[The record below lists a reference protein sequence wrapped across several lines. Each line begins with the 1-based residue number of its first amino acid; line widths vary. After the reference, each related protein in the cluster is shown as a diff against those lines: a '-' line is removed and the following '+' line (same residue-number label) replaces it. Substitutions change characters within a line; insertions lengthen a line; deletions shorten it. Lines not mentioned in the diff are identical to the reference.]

1 MWPRRIPKEEG
12 CRELGKVLREA
23 LETSGAERYED
34 FLASAEPPVR
44 EHVMICEGCRA
55 ELSDA
60 LLVRRLL
67 RGNVP
72 ATADPGRIFSTRVM
86 NAIAEEEFGRR
97 SPGGAWVAVPRLAA
111 RLAWA
116 SAIVLLLASS
126 WLYEQRPA
134 RAVNSGAKN
143 ASTDVFL
150 EPAPQPSTR
159 DEVLLSLAEK
169 EP

>member
-1 MWPRRIPKEEG
+1 MWPRRTPKEEG

-86 NAIAEEEFGRR
+86 NAT
-97 SPGGAWVAVPRLAA
+97 
-111 RLAWA
+111 
-116 SAIVLLLASS
+116 SS

>member
-1 MWPRRIPKEEG
+1 MWPRRTPKEEG

-86 NAIAEEEFGRR
+86 NAIAEEEFRGK
-97 SPGGAWVAVPRLAA
+97 PGAEKRMAHV
-111 RLAWA
+111 
-116 SAIVLLLASS
+116 
-126 WLYEQRPA
+126 
-134 RAVNSGAKN
+134 
-143 ASTDVFL
+143 
-150 EPAPQPSTR
+150 
-159 DEVLLSLAEK
+159 DEVHDMIAAELCLHGYLPRCAGMPGTGLATSARSAG
-169 EP
+169 PTVRPGMSGSARSANDG